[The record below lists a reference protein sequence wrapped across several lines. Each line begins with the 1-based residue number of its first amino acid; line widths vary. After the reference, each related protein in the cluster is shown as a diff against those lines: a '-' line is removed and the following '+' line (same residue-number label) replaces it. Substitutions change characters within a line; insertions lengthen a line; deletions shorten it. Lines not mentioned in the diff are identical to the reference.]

1 MAIET
6 LRGAFQHRVLLL
18 TDRLG
23 RNRSLVQSIGN
34 DGLGCVPHFGLEG
47 LAEGLRDEAVDA
59 VVVDLEAWRPEE
71 VRGLIGSFREAKLP
85 VLGVVG
91 ERGMEELGLELDDV
105 VLRPLRPGE
114 MKYRVERAT
123 ARLQR
128 AKGPKVMTRGE
139 LVIDQE
145 RYEVSVG
152 GRKTLLTYKEY
163 QLLVLLASAPGR
175 VFGREAL
182 LAKIWGYDYFGGTR
196 TVDVHIRRLRAKIE
210 EGAETYIETVR
221 NVGYRFKA

>member
-1 MAIET
+1 
-6 LRGAFQHRVLLL
+6 
-18 TDRLG
+18 
-23 RNRSLVQSIGN
+23 
-34 DGLGCVPHFGLEG
+34 VPHFGLEG
-47 LAEGLRDEAVDA
+47 LAEGLRDEVVDA
-59 VVVDLEAWRPEE
+59 VVIDLEAWRPEE
-71 VRGLIGSFREAKLP
+71 VRGLIGSFRDAKLP
-85 VLGVVG
+85 VIGVVAESG
-91 ERGMEELGLELDDV
+91 LEAPEAGLELDDV
-105 VLRPLRPGE
+105 VVRPLRPGE
-114 MKYRVERAT
+114 MRYRVERAT

-128 AKGPKVMTRGE
+128 AKGPKVMTRGD

-145 RYEVSVG
+145 RYEVSVA

-163 QLLVLLASAPGR
+163 QLLVLLASSPGR

-210 EGAETYIETVR
+210 EEAEVYIETVR